1 LYTIGVHVDCV
12 FMFRERVEKL
22 KKTKNV
28 SPPDRRSNSNLSR
41 GMYRA
46 IDRRE
51 QGNEPVF
58 PRLYR
63 GKRGVDVVDD
73 KAYLDR
79 HFERM
84 HET

>member
-1 LYTIGVHVDCV
+1 VAKSS
-12 FMFRERVEKL
+12 RS
-22 KKTKNV
+22 KNV
-28 SPPDRRSNSNLSR
+28 SPPDRRSDANLSR
-41 GMYRA
+41 GLYRPL
-46 IDRRE
+46 E
-51 QGNEPVF
+51 QRAVGNEPVL
-58 PRLYR
+58 PRLHR

>member
-1 LYTIGVHVDCV
+1 VKATTTRCSLVSNSSKKPTH
-12 FMFRERVEKL
+12 ER
-22 KKTKNV
+22 
-28 SPPDRRSNSNLSR
+28 SPDRRSDANLSR

-46 IDRRE
+46 IDRRK
-51 QGNEPVF
+51 QGNEPVL
-58 PRLYR
+58 PRLLR
-63 GKRGVDVVDD
+63 SKFGSNLVDD